1 MNWKLPL
8 WAVLATGAAGVGGYY
23 AYKGRDCIS
32 GQAAVCEKERA
43 DPKARSGQIEATL
56 NQMQGNLST
65 SRQELEALRKWKG
78 DAAKRMQ
85 TFRDMSAKLQ
95 KMVDAGKLGVRVR
108 DGRLVMRLPQDVLFP
123 SGVADL
129 SREGE
134 LALMEVA
141 VILKQFPD
149 RRFMVAGHTDNQPV
163 KETYKDNWELS
174 MARALVVTRFL
185 VEAKMKPQNIVAAGY
200 GEHDPIAKNA
210 TPEGRRENRRIEII
224 LLPDL
229 SELPTLPEDM
239 ATQVGQP
246 KPEAPPAKYGAPS
259 AHRAR
264 RFAAGRAGTD
274 AGGIAQRLGA
284 ALERRAQP
292 LGQRGALAG
301 RLVGEDQDAFDSAP
315 RTSGWVAFRH
325 SSSSQAAPR
334 SPARRPAATPASV
347 RGNASSSRRRASDRS
362 AARGAPAT
370 AAIARD
376 R

>member
-1 MNWKLPL
+1 VNWKLPL

-43 DPKARSGQIEATL
+43 ELKARSAQTESTL
-56 NQMQGNLST
+56 SQMQGNLST

-185 VEAKMKPQNIVAAGY
+185 VEAKMRPQNIVAAGY

-239 ATQVGQP
+239 ATQAGQP
-246 KPEAPPAKYGAPS
+246 KPEAPAP
-259 AHRAR
+259 
-264 RFAAGRAGTD
+264 
-274 AGGIAQRLGA
+274 
-284 ALERRAQP
+284 P
-292 LGQRGALAG
+292 
-301 RLVGEDQDAFDSAP
+301 P
-315 RTSGWVAFRH
+315 K
-325 SSSSQAAPR
+325 
-334 SPARRPAATPASV
+334 
-347 RGNASSSRRRASDRS
+347 
-362 AARGAPAT
+362 
-370 AAIARD
+370 
-376 R
+376 

>member
-1 MNWKLPL
+1 MNRWKLTL
-8 WAVLATGAAGVGGYY
+8 WAVLATGAAAAGGYY
-23 AYKGRDCIS
+23 TWKGRACIS
-32 GQAAVCEKERA
+32 GQAAACEKER
-43 DPKARSGQIEATL
+43 DDLRARSGQIESTL
-56 NQMQGNLST
+56 GQVQGTLTT

-95 KMVDAGKLGVRVR
+95 KMVEAGKLGVRVR

-141 VILKQFPD
+141 VILRQFPD

-185 VEAKMKPQNIVAAGY
+185 VEAKMKAQSIVAAGY

-239 ATQVGQP
+239 A
-246 KPEAPPAKYGAPS
+246 A
-259 AHRAR
+259 
-264 RFAAGRAGTD
+264 
-274 AGGIAQRLGA
+274 
-284 ALERRAQP
+284 
-292 LGQRGALAG
+292 
-301 RLVGEDQDAFDSAP
+301 
-315 RTSGWVAFRH
+315 
-325 SSSSQAAPR
+325 QAAP
-334 SPARRPAATPASV
+334 PKPDAA
-347 RGNASSSRRRASDRS
+347 
-362 AARGAPAT
+362 APPSK
-370 AAIARD
+370 
-376 R
+376 